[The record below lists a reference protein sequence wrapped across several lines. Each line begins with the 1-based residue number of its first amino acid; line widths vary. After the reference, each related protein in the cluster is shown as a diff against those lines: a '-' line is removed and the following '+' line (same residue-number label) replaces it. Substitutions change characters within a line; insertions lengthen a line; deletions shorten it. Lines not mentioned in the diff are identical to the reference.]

1 MIVLQEEL
9 EKIKEKESI
18 KEEAP
23 QESTQFNEKARTRR
37 KGPAERMWAPIKL
50 HLNEDYQYMTKN
62 LFWMFFYYLGMVGG
76 MPFGY
81 LFFKI
86 RWGFGV
92 IDKKNAKLVK
102 KTAAITVANH
112 VHNMDSPM
120 LTYVFY
126 PSAPYFVALKH
137 NFEAFIIGGL
147 VRVLRGVPLPSDLK
161 NFEHFSEQ
169 MNDTLTHTTRKVHMY
184 PEGEIAPYCK
194 ELRRFKNGAF
204 HFAIKNNVPVLPLVF
219 VFPKKKKVKLIV
231 GKPVYL
237 KDVPGTEGEKP
248 PKQTVLMGRFV
259 KAKMQ
264 QMLDDYYGGL
274 KQK

>member
-1 MIVLQEEL
+1 MKSTEEEL
-9 EKIKEKESI
+9 RKPEGSDPKAEMEKLRESD
-18 KEEAP
+18 KL
-23 QESTQFNEKARTRR
+23 RR
-37 KGPAERMWAPIKL
+37 RGPAERMWAPIKL
-50 HLNEDYQYMTKN
+50 HLDEDYQYVTKN
-62 LFWMFFYYLGMVGG
+62 WGLRFLYYFAMFVG

-102 KTAAITVANH
+102 KTSAITVANH

-161 NFEHFSEQ
+161 NFERFSEQ
-169 MNDTLTHTTRKVHMY
+169 MNDVLQHTTRKVHMY
-184 PEGEIAPYCK
+184 PEGEIAPYSK
-194 ELRRFKNGAF
+194 ELRKFKNGAF
-204 HFAIKNNVPVLPLVF
+204 HFAVKNNVPVLPMVF
-219 VFPKKKKVKLIV
+219 VFPKPKKVKLVV
-231 GKPVYL
+231 GKPIYV
-237 KDVPGTEGEKP
+237 KDVPGAEGLKA
-248 PKQTVLMGRFV
+248 PKQTVLMCRYV
-259 KAKMQ
+259 REKMQ
-264 QMLDDYYGGL
+264 EMLDDYYGGCE
-274 KQK
+274 K